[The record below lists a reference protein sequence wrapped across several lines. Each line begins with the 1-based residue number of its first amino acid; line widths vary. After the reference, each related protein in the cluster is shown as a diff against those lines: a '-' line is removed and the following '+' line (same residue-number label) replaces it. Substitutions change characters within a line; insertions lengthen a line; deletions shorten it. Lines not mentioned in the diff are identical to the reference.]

1 MKITYKKLYLYLRDY
16 SSNYKFFNRNYLNV
30 DNLIN
35 NVIRF
40 FKKLW
45 MYLIMNYFFFQ
56 SKNNN
61 IFLSNVDIIINT
73 KKVFIFYSIIY
84 FS

>member
-35 NVIRF
+35 NVIRC
-40 FKKLW
+40 
-45 MYLIMNYFFFQ
+45 Y
-56 SKNNN
+56 
-61 IFLSNVDIIINT
+61 IF
-73 KKVFIFYSIIY
+73 
-84 FS
+84 